1 MTKRI
6 IELEKELR
14 KKTGED
20 KIVIGVPEN
29 IKPRK
34 FNKAEFIK
42 AAKEVKSIF
51 DEENTN
57 NYTYAG

>member
-6 IELEKELR
+6 VELENKLR

-20 KIVIGVPEN
+20 KIVVGVPEN
-29 IKPRK
+29 IKSRK

-51 DEENTN
+51 DEENIN
-57 NYTYAG
+57 NYTYAS